1 MADFASASPRTALIT
16 GVTGQDGSY
25 LAEFLLAKGYTVA
38 GMVRRSST
46 VHTSRIDH
54 LLRDKSLQP
63 RFQLVEGDLAD
74 GASLMHVLKQV
85 EPDEIYNLAAQ
96 SHVGVSFEMPG
107 YTADVTGVGVVRLLQ
122 AIRDLGQNPRF
133 YQASSSEIFG
143 RAETSPQHEQTPL
156 SPCNPYGAAKAMA
169 FYMTRIY
176 REGYGLFAVNGILF
190 NHESPRRGETFVTR
204 KITRGLAEI
213 LAGRR
218 DVLLLGNLD
227 ARRDWGYAGD
237 YVEAMW
243 LMLQA
248 ETPED
253 YVIATGETH
262 SVREFCELA
271 FEHVGRPLT
280 WHGHGLNAVGRDPD
294 GRIVVAVDPKFFRPS
309 DIDCLQGDATR
320 ARKQL
325 GWTPRVPFEDLVRM
339 MVDAD
344 RQLLE
349 RDDSAQTA
357 AESST
362 ANKSR
367 SS

>member
-1 MADFASASPRTALIT
+1 MTETTAPRPRRAFIT

-25 LAEFLLAKGYTVA
+25 LAELLLQKGYEVA

-46 VHTSRIDH
+46 AHTSRIEH
-54 LLRDKSLQP
+54 LLADRNLQS
-63 RFQLVEGDLAD
+63 RFRLIEGDLAD
-74 GASLMHVLKQV
+74 GASLMHALKAV

-122 AIRDLGQNPRF
+122 AIRDLGITPRF

-143 RAETSPQHEQTPL
+143 RAESNPQYEQTPL

-204 KITRGLAEI
+204 KITRAVAEI
-213 LAGRR
+213 VAGRR
-218 DVLLLGNLD
+218 DQVLLGNLE
-227 ARRDWGYAGD
+227 ARRDWGFAGD

-248 ETPED
+248 DVPQD

-271 FEHVGRPLT
+271 FAHVGLPLT
-280 WHGHGLNAVGRDPD
+280 WKGEGLSAQGLDPQGRV
-294 GRIVVAVDPKFFRPS
+294 VVAVDPRFFRPS
-309 DIDCLQGDATR
+309 DIDCLQGDSSM
-320 ARKQL
+320 ARSEL
-325 GWTPRVPFEDLVRM
+325 GWKPQVTFEALVRM

-344 RQLLE
+344 LQKVR
-349 RDDSAQTA
+349 
-357 AESST
+357 AEG
-362 ANKSR
+362 A
-367 SS
+367 

>member
-1 MADFASASPRTALIT
+1 MSNPRRALIT

-25 LAEFLLAKGYTVA
+25 LAELLLDKGFHVS

-46 VHTSRIDH
+46 THTARIEH
-54 LLRDKSLQP
+54 LVRDKSLTS

-74 GASLMHVLKQV
+74 GASLMHVLRAVQ
-85 EPDEIYNLAAQ
+85 PDEIYNLAAQ

-122 AIRDLGQNPRF
+122 AIRDLGMNPRF
-133 YQASSSEIFG
+133 YQASSSEVFG
-143 RAETSPQHEQTPL
+143 QCRTNPQHEQTPL
-156 SPCNPYGAAKAMA
+156 APCNPYGAAKAMA
-169 FYMTRIY
+169 YYMTRIY
-176 REGYGLFAVNGILF
+176 REGYGLFAVNGVLF

-204 KITRGLAEI
+204 KISKAVAEI
-213 LAGRR
+213 VAGRR
-218 DVLLLGNLD
+218 ETLLLGNLD

-248 ETPED
+248 EQPED

-271 FEHVGRPLT
+271 FGHVGLPLT
-280 WHGHGLNAVGRDPD
+280 WRGEGVDSQGVDSLGR
-294 GRIVVAVDPKFFRPS
+294 VLVAVDPKFFRPS
-309 DIDCLQGDATR
+309 DIDCLQGNASL
-320 ARKQL
+320 ARHQL
-325 GWTPRVPFEDLVRM
+325 GWQPRVTFPELVRM

-344 RQLLE
+344 VK
-349 RDDSAQTA
+349 ATA
-357 AESST
+357 IQGG
-362 ANKSR
+362 
-367 SS
+367 